1 MSETVDVSRGLPA
14 HPERATLE
22 GKNKFVGFWVFLS
35 GEVTMFATFFGT
47 YLGLRNG
54 TAGGPEA
61 ADLFHMPL
69 VFIMT
74 MILLTSSLTS
84 VIAITAMKKNQF
96 KKMKLWMWITFFLG
110 VAFLGFEIY
119 EFVEYVHYGLGFSTS
134 AFASSFYSLVG
145 LHGAHVVFGLGGC
158 CCCSFVITVLEL
170 RSRMLRS
177 SICLACTGTLLT
189 LSGYLSLLWF
199 ISWVLEGV
207 DEHGRPLI
215 RAI

>member
-1 MSETVDVSRGLPA
+1 MSETVDVSKGLPA

-145 LHGAHVVFGLGGC
+145 LHGAHVVFGLG
-158 CCCSFVITVLEL
+158 
-170 RSRMLRS
+170 
-177 SICLACTGTLLT
+177 
-189 LSGYLSLLWF
+189 
-199 ISWVLEGV
+199 WVLLL
-207 DEHGRPLI
+207 LI
-215 RAI
+215 RYNRAGITLTNAPKFYMFSLYWHFIDVVWVFIFTVVYLMGIGGG